1 MAAILIVSG
10 DEVNLYSR
18 LPPSSFWS
26 IHYMLS
32 AELKSF
38 HMVARL
44 ASVTQ
49 AAKKLGLSQPTVTT
63 QIRNLE
69 AQYGVELFF
78 RGGRRL
84 TLSDEGAQLLPMVQ
98 KLLQQEADIEFF
110 LRNSG
115 QVQGTLRIGATAPYY
130 VLDIIKGFREQFP
143 LCEVTLEI
151 GNSLQVIEALEEYR
165 VDLAASS
172 QLVEDPRLTRL
183 VLGHDPLVVAVHRSH
198 PLASHDRVA
207 PSALAGHCLLMR
219 ENGSTTRTLTTTLLR
234 EAGVAT
240 GPLLEIGS
248 RESIREAVLR
258 NIGISVI
265 ARHEVPE
272 NPQLKVVE
280 LEGAPLIAEYL
291 YCLKERRQARLPSAF
306 LGLARE
312 TARS

>member
-1 MAAILIVSG
+1 
-10 DEVNLYSR
+10 
-18 LPPSSFWS
+18 
-26 IHYMLS
+26 MLC

-44 ASVTQ
+44 ASITQ

-69 AQYGVELFF
+69 AQYGVELFY

-98 KLLQQEADIEFF
+98 TLLQQEADIEFV

-115 QVQGTLRIGATAPYY
+115 QVKGTLRVGATAPYY
-130 VLDIIKGFREQFP
+130 VLDMVKAFREQFIH
-143 LCEVTLEI
+143 CEVTLEI

-165 VDLAASS
+165 VDVATSS
-172 QLVEDPRLTRL
+172 QWVDDGRLTRL
-183 VLGHDPLVVAVHRSH
+183 LLGHDPLVLAVHRSH
-198 PLASHDRVA
+198 PLASHERVS

-219 ENGSTTRTLTTTLLR
+219 EKGSTTRSLTTAMLS
-234 EAGVAT
+234 EFKVAT

-248 RESIREAVLR
+248 RESIREAVVR
-258 NIGISVI
+258 NIGISII

-272 NPQLKVVE
+272 NPLLKVVE

-291 YCLKERRQARLPSAF
+291 YCLKERRQARLPAAF
-306 LGLARE
+306 LALAKE
-312 TARS
+312 SACQ

>member
-1 MAAILIVSG
+1 
-10 DEVNLYSR
+10 
-18 LPPSSFWS
+18 
-26 IHYMLS
+26 MLS

-44 ASVTQ
+44 GSITQ

-63 QIRNLE
+63 QIRSLE
-69 AQYGVELFF
+69 GQYGVELFY

-84 TLSDEGAQLLPMVQ
+84 TLSDEGARLLPMVQ

-115 QVQGTLRIGATAPYY
+115 QVQGALRIGATAPYY
-130 VLDIIKGFREQFP
+130 VLDLVKGFRTQFP
-143 LCEVTLEI
+143 QCEVTLEI
-151 GNSLQVIEALEEYR
+151 GNSQQVIEALEEYR

-172 QLVEDPRLTRL
+172 QLVEDARLTRL
-183 VLGHDPLVVAVHRSH
+183 VLGHDPLVLAVHRQH
-198 PLASHDRVA
+198 PLAAHDRV
-207 PSALAGHCLLMR
+207 PLSALAGHCLLMR
-219 ENGSTTRTLTTTLLR
+219 ESGSTTRVLSEALLR

-258 NIGISVI
+258 NIGISII

-272 NPQLKVVE
+272 SPQLKVVE
-280 LEGAPLIAEYL
+280 LDGAPLIAEYL
-291 YCLKERRQARLPSAF
+291 YCLKERRQARLPAAF
-306 LGLARE
+306 LALARE
-312 TARS
+312 VASA

>member
-1 MAAILIVSG
+1 
-10 DEVNLYSR
+10 
-18 LPPSSFWS
+18 
-26 IHYMLS
+26 MLC

-44 ASVTQ
+44 ASITQ

-69 AQYGVELFF
+69 AQYGVELFY

-98 KLLQQEADIEFF
+98 QLLQQEASIEFF

-130 VLDIIKGFREQFP
+130 VLDMVKAFREQFSQ
-143 LCEVTLEI
+143 CEVTLEI
-151 GNSLQVIEALEEYR
+151 GNSQQVIEALEEYR

-172 QLVEDPRLTRL
+172 QRVEDARLTRR
-183 VLGHDPLVVAVHRSH
+183 VLGYDPLVLAVHRSH
-198 PLASHDRVA
+198 PLASRDRIA

-219 ENGSTTRTLTTTLLR
+219 ENGSTTRTLTAELLR
-234 EAGVAT
+234 DAGVQP

-258 NIGISVI
+258 NIGVSII

-272 NPQLKVVE
+272 NPLLKVVE

-291 YCLKERRQARLPSAF
+291 YCLKERRQARLPAAF

-312 TARS
+312 AAR

>member
-1 MAAILIVSG
+1 
-10 DEVNLYSR
+10 
-18 LPPSSFWS
+18 
-26 IHYMLS
+26 MLC

-44 ASVTQ
+44 ASITQ

-69 AQYGVELFF
+69 AQYGVELFY

-84 TLSDEGAQLLPMVQ
+84 TLSDQGAQLLPMVQ
-98 KLLQQEADIEFF
+98 QLLQQEASIEFF

-130 VLDIIKGFREQFP
+130 VLDMVKAFREQFSQ
-143 LCEVTLEI
+143 CEVTLEI
-151 GNSLQVIEALEEYR
+151 GNSQQVIEALEEYR

-172 QLVEDPRLTRL
+172 QLVEDARLTRR
-183 VLGHDPLVVAVHRSH
+183 VLGYDPLVLAVHRSH
-198 PLASHDRVA
+198 PLASRDCIA

-219 ENGSTTRTLTTTLLR
+219 EHGSTTRLLTLDLLR
-234 EAGVAT
+234 DAGVQP

-258 NIGISVI
+258 NIGVSII

-272 NPQLKVVE
+272 NPLLKVVE

-291 YCLKERRQARLPSAF
+291 YCLKERRQARLPAAF

-312 TARS
+312 AAR